1 VFAGEPAYDAR
12 KRELAQQ
19 VAPARRELFE
29 MIAPPALRAP
39 EAAAVDALLEVMV
52 PAIRRVDPAMDP
64 AARLARVR
72 LPVRLLHGHGDVL
85 IPFSE
90 TLRMAEL
97 LDDATDVRVT
107 VTRLFAHTQE
117 DPVPAGL
124 RLLAEQVR
132 FVRAVGRV
140 LRMA

>member
-1 VFAGEPAYDAR
+1 
-12 KRELAQQ
+12 
-19 VAPARRELFE
+19 
-29 MIAPPALRAP
+29 
-39 EAAAVDALLEVMV
+39 
-52 PAIRRVDPAMDP
+52 MDP

-72 LPVRLLHGHGDVL
+72 MPVRLVHGHGDVL

-97 LDDATDVRVT
+97 LDDETDVRVT
-107 VTRLFAHTQE
+107 VTRLFGHTRE
-117 DPVPAGL
+117 DPLPAGL